1 MEVFLEILKYVVPSL
16 VVFAAT
22 YFIVQKF
29 MDNEYRKQLLLLK
42 KENHNI
48 TTPLRLQAYERLVLL
63 LERISFNNMVLRIH
77 QPGMSAKL
85 LQSELLKA
93 VQQEFE
99 HNLVQQIYISSTA
112 WGHIKKAKD
121 DVIKII
127 NLAAS
132 QMNDTSTGA
141 DLGQKIFEMMMQM
154 EASPTHTT
162 IALLKK
168 EIRQLF

>member
-1 MEVFLEILKYVVPSL
+1 MDVLLEILKYVVPSL

-22 YFIVQKF
+22 YFIIQKF

-63 LERISFNNMVLRIH
+63 LERISFNNMVLRVH

-85 LQSELLKA
+85 LQAELLKA

-99 HNLVQQIYISSTA
+99 HNLVQQIYISSSG
-112 WGHIKKAKD
+112 WEQVKKAKE
-121 DVIKII
+121 DVVKII
-127 NLAAS
+127 NLASA
-132 QMNDTSTGA
+132 QMKDDSTGA
-141 DLGQKIFEMMMQM
+141 DLGQKIFEIMMKM
-154 EASPTHTT
+154 EVSPTHAT